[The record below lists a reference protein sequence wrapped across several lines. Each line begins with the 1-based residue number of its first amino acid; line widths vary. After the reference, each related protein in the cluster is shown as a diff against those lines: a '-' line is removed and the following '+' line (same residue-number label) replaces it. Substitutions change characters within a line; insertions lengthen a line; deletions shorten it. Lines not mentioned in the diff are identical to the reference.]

1 MKKISDMKIAT
12 KLIGSFLAVSII
24 TAIVG
29 GVGIFGMAKLDASNN
44 DMYSRRLVSM
54 PIMTNVLT
62 SMSSVQSTSRDAT
75 INYANSTL
83 FAEDQKAFETYTQ
96 MYKTNDEALFKT
108 VNTTEWKT
116 KLQNAR
122 KSYNETF
129 EPQIKQ
135 VFEALQAGDISK
147 ANVLLQS
154 SYTAEK
160 QISTVYSD
168 FMAYR
173 VKLASQENAA
183 DKQMA
188 QMLFIVLIAISLLG
202 IATSIVLGFK
212 ISKSISKPVHELASA
227 AEKFAE
233 GQLDVEISYHSGNE
247 IGHMAD
253 SMQLVFGRLRSVVNE
268 ISTILIKMSDGDLS
282 MEDPREFMGDFEPI
296 SNSLNTILQSF
307 NETFSMIK
315 VSSEQVN
322 SGSEQ
327 VSSGAQA
334 LAQGATEQASSIEE
348 LSASITDIS
357 HKISENTTHVSEVT
371 GYIDETTKHVAT
383 SNEQM
388 KQMLVAMDDI
398 SISSNEIGKIIKAID
413 NIAFQTNILALNA
426 AVEAARA
433 GVAGKGF
440 AVVAD
445 EVRNL
450 ASKSA
455 DAAKQT
461 TQLIENSIQKVK
473 DGSLLAG
480 NTAKSLEKVTAQ
492 MLKVEETIRKI
503 ESASTTQA
511 TAVAEIT
518 QGVEQVSSVVQ
529 TNSATAEESAA
540 ASEELSAQA
549 DMLKQQ
555 ISKLQLRK

>member
-1 MKKISDMKIAT
+1 MKKIKDIKIAT
-12 KLIGSFLAVSII
+12 KLIGSFLVVSII
-24 TAIVG
+24 TAVVG
-29 GVGIFGMAKLDASNN
+29 GVGIYGMSKLDASNN

-62 SMSSVQSTSRDAT
+62 SMLSVQSTSRDAAV
-75 INYANSTL
+75 NYTNSTQL
-83 FAEDQKAFETYTQ
+83 ADDEKAFETYTQ

-116 KLQNAR
+116 KLQDAR

-135 VFEALQAGDISK
+135 VFEALKTGDISK

-154 SYTAEK
+154 SHATENR
-160 QISTVYSD
+160 IFTVYSD

-173 VKLASQENAA
+173 VKLASQENAT
-183 DKQMA
+183 DNQMS
-188 QMLFIVLIAISLLG
+188 QMLYIALIGISLLG
-202 IATSIVLGFK
+202 IAISMTLGLK
-212 ISKSISKPVHELASA
+212 ISRSISKPVNELASA
-227 AEKFAE
+227 AEKFSE

-247 IGHMAD
+247 IGRMAD
-253 SMQLVFGRLRSVVNE
+253 SMQLVFVRLRSIVNE

-282 MEDPREFMGDFEPI
+282 MEDPRKFRGDFEPI
-296 SNSLNTILQSF
+296 SNSLNIILQSL
-307 NETFSMIK
+307 NETFSTIK
-315 VSSEQVN
+315 ISSEQVN

-357 HKISENTTHVSEVT
+357 HKISDNTTHVSEVT

-433 GVAGKGF
+433 GEAGKGF

-480 NTAKSLEKVTAQ
+480 NTAKSLEKVSAQ

-503 ESASTTQA
+503 EEASTTQA

-518 QGVEQVSSVVQ
+518 LGVEQVSSVVQ

-549 DMLKQQ
+549 DLLKQQ
-555 ISKLQLRK
+555 ISKLQLR